1 MRKSPQFL
9 FFKSCH
15 YREQY
20 SEFGPKDHS
29 KNYKDG
35 GLNCYSIFGKNLSL
49 QKVGQL
55 QFISVQSLRCVRLCY
70 TRDYSTPAFPV
81 HHQLPEPIQTHVHHV
96 DDAIQP
102 PYPLSSPSSPAFILS
117 QHQGL
122 FQ

>member
-1 MRKSPQFL
+1 MQKSPQFL
-9 FFKSCH
+9 FFKSSH

-35 GLNCYSIFGKNLSL
+35 GLNCYSIFSKNLSL
-49 QKVGQL
+49 QKVAQL
-55 QFISVQSLRCVRLCY
+55 QFSPVAQSCLTLRHQRL
-70 TRDYSTPAFPV
+70 
-81 HHQLPEPIQTHVHHV
+81 HHAGVPCPSPTPEPIQTQVHRV
-96 DDAIQP
+96 GDAIQP
-102 PYPLSSPSSPAFILS
+102 PLSSPSSPAFNLS